1 VDEIALIQAA
11 RGGDLDS
18 FNHLVLAYQDMVYNQ
33 AYRMIGEEESA
44 DDATQNAFISAY
56 KHLGSFRGGSFKA
69 WLLRIVTNACYDE
82 LRRRKRRPTIP
93 LEPLDDAGEEVES
106 PNWMVDP
113 ADRPEEQV
121 QRMEL
126 QNAIQHCLDNLPD
139 DFRSAVVMVDV
150 QGLDYSEAAE
160 SIGTPIGTIK
170 SRLARARLRLRDCL
184 NGFAEL
190 LPAGVRLE

>member
-18 FNHLVLAYQDMVYNQ
+18 FNRLVLAYQDLVYNQ
-33 AYRMIGEEESA
+33 AFRMIGEEESA
-44 DDATQNAFISAY
+44 DDATQNAFLSAY
-56 KHLGSFRGGSFKA
+56 NHLGSFRGGSFKA

-106 PNWMVDP
+106 PTWMVDP

-121 QRMEL
+121 QRLEL

-150 QGLDYSEAAE
+150 QGMDYSEAAE

-184 NGFAEL
+184 NNFAEL
-190 LPAGVRLE
+190 LPASVRLE